1 MKQCEA
7 TLLGAM
13 SEIATPQGTC
23 LKDCKQPV
31 VFRHALSSWECSSW
45 TLTDWAT
52 KTQNASL
59 IFRVG
64 IKSATGAPQWET
76 EGTRASATI
85 GQFSQWISGHADKR
99 SELAT
104 VDGSSQFAYS
114 SYNYMHNVFRD
125 FPSVLESVDWT
136 SFGFPGRKGADS
148 TLWLGSEGSDT
159 PCHQDT
165 YGYNLVAQLIGKK
178 SWTMFPPKD
187 GSCLY
192 PTRIPF
198 EESSI
203 FSMVNFRE
211 VDFMTFPELQSARPY
226 HVVLEPGDV
235 LLVPHHWWHYVSC
248 LTTALS
254 INTWI
259 PMDTDKDFQLLE
271 AVTRTL
277 ATGLIPCYE
286 DEAEQWVNINEELT
300 SPEQNLAYLE
310 RLLQSYCPEDVTPCC
325 ALPVTELPFTYVSHF
340 NWEEYASKT
349 GSTLVHKC
357 HSDKR
362 QAAGRDRI
370 SSRRIISCFLDPSVA
385 EVISKR
391 LKELV
396 K

>member
-1 MKQCEA
+1 
-7 TLLGAM
+7 M
-13 SEIATPQGTC
+13 SEIATTQETC
-23 LKDCKQPV
+23 LTNCKQPV
-31 VFRHALSSWECSSW
+31 VFRRALSSWECSSW

-52 KTQNASL
+52 KTQNVSL
-59 IFRVG
+59 KFRVG

-85 GQFSQWISGHADKR
+85 GQFSQWISGLADKR
-99 SELAT
+99 NELAT
-104 VDGSSQFAYS
+104 VDGSSHFAYS

-136 SFGFPGRKGADS
+136 SFGFPGRNGADS

-203 FSMVNFRE
+203 FSMVNFGE
-211 VDFMTFPELQSARPY
+211 VDFMTFPELQSTRPY

-248 LTTALS
+248 LTNALS

-277 ATGLIPCYE
+277 ATALIPCYE
-286 DEAEQWVNINEELT
+286 DEAEQWVNTNEELT
-300 SPEQNLAYLE
+300 SPEQNLAYLQ
-310 RLLQSYCPEDVTPCC
+310 RLVQPHRMEDITPGC
-325 ALPVTELPFTYVSHF
+325 ASPVTELPFTCVSHF
-340 NWEEYASKT
+340 NWEDYASRT
-349 GSTLVHKC
+349 GSTLLHKC

-362 QAAGRDRI
+362 QAAGAGRDVI

-391 LKELV
+391 LKELI

>member
-1 MKQCEA
+1 MSKI
-7 TLLGAM
+7 AM
-13 SEIATPQGTC
+13 PQETC
-23 LKDCKQPV
+23 LEDCKQPV

-45 TLTDWAT
+45 TLSDWAS
-52 KTQNASL
+52 KTRNVSL
-59 IFRVG
+59 KFRVG
-64 IKSATGAPQWET
+64 LKSAAGAPRWET
-76 EGTRASATI
+76 EGARSTATI
-85 GQFSQWISGHADKR
+85 EQFLQWISGHTDKQN
-99 SELAT
+99 ELAT
-104 VDGSSQFAYS
+104 VNSSSHFAYS
-114 SYNYMHNVFRD
+114 SYNYMHDVFRD
-125 FPSVLESVDWT
+125 LPSVLESVDWT
-136 SFGFPGRKGADS
+136 LFGFPGRKGVDS

-187 GSCLY
+187 GSYLY

-203 FSMVNFRE
+203 FSLVNFKE
-211 VDFMTFPELQSARPY
+211 VDFVTFPELQSARPY

-248 LTTALS
+248 LMAALS
-254 INTWI
+254 INSWI
-259 PMDTDKDFQLLE
+259 PVHQDKDSQLLE

-286 DEAEQWVNINEELT
+286 DEAEHWVNINEELT
-300 SPEQNLAYLE
+300 SPEQNLMYLQT
-310 RLLQSYCPEDVTPCC
+310 LLQSHHSENATLRG
-325 ALPVTELPFTYVSHF
+325 ASTKLPFESVSQF
-340 NWEEYASKT
+340 SWEDYASKT
-349 GSTLVHKC
+349 GSTLIHERC
-357 HSDKR
+357 SDKR
-362 QAAGRDRI
+362 QVAGRNRM
-370 SSRRIISCFLDPSVA
+370 SARHIISCFLHPSVA

>member
-1 MKQCEA
+1 
-7 TLLGAM
+7 M
-13 SEIATPQGTC
+13 SETATTQETC
-23 LKDCKQPV
+23 LTDCKQPV
-31 VFRHALSSWECSSW
+31 VFRSALSSWECSSW

-52 KTQNASL
+52 KTQDVSL
-59 IFRVG
+59 KFRIG

-85 GQFSQWISGHADKR
+85 GQFSQWISGLADKR
-99 SELAT
+99 NELAT
-104 VDGSSQFAYS
+104 VDGSSHFAYS

-136 SFGFPGRKGADS
+136 SFGFPGRNGADS

-203 FSMVNFRE
+203 FSMVNFGE
-211 VDFMTFPELQSARPY
+211 VDFVTFPELQSTRPY

-248 LTTALS
+248 LTDALS

-277 ATGLIPCYE
+277 ATALIPCYE
-286 DEAEQWVNINEELT
+286 DEAEQWVNTNEELT
-300 SPEQNLAYLE
+300 SPEQNLAYLQ
-310 RLLQSYCPEDVTPCC
+310 RLVQPHHMEDIAQGC
-325 ALPVTELPFTYVSHF
+325 ASPVTELPFTCVSRF
-340 NWEEYASKT
+340 NWEDYASRT
-349 GSTLVHKC
+349 SSTLLHKC
-357 HSDKR
+357 HSDRR
-362 QAAGRDRI
+362 QAAGRDVI
-370 SSRRIISCFLDPSVA
+370 SSRRIISCFLDSSVA

-391 LKELV
+391 LKELI